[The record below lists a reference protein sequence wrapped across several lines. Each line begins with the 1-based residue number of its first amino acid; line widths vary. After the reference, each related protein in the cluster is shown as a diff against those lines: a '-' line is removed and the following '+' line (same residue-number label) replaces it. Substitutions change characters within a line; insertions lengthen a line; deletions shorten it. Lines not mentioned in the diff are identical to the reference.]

1 VNTLYEANE
10 AVMSNDILV
19 EILKE
24 VRELRQEFAETRI
37 LAERNAVSLEE
48 HMRRTSLA
56 EKRLELMED
65 HIIAC
70 PARKDVA
77 ASKILW
83 ERIKNWSIAASLA
96 VVLLTQLIPWLRGK

>member
-1 VNTLYEANE
+1 M
-10 AVMSNDILV
+10 MSDVLI

-24 VRELRQEFAETRI
+24 VRELRSEFAETRI

-48 HMRRTSLA
+48 HMRRTALA
-56 EKRLELMED
+56 ERRLELMEK

-77 ASKILW
+77 ASEVLW
-83 ERIKNWSIAASLA
+83 KRIRNWSVAVALA
-96 VVLLTQLIPWLRGK
+96 VTILTQLIPWMKGK